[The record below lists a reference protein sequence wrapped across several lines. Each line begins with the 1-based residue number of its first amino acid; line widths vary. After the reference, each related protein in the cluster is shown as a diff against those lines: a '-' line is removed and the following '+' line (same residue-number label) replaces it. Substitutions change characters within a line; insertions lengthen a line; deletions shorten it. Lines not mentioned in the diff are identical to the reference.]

1 MSDRGRFELAGT
13 NPVGIGQRVRAARDR
28 RGWSREALAYHTGLS
43 WAAIT
48 QIESGRR
55 TNLRQTTLVGL
66 AEALGM
72 TIDYLIS
79 GRTPSRAMLEHQAL
93 LYEDGEDFGASAAP
107 FLAEALTNGEAALAV
122 TTKAN
127 LKRLRRELGD
137 GAGRMRFADSSAW
150 YRTPTAALRSYES
163 FVNDSV
169 ASGAPW
175 VRIIGEPV
183 WNGRSREEIR
193 LWARYES
200 WLNLAFRGAPLTLVC
215 PYDLRAVSDEI
226 LELART
232 THPAADEHK
241 SVSPSAAY
249 REPAEFILK

>member
-1 MSDRGRFELAGT
+1 MRDRERSELAGT

-55 TNLRQTTLVGL
+55 TNLRQATLVGL
-66 AEALGM
+66 AEVLGV
-72 TIDYLIS
+72 TIDYLVC
-79 GRTPSRAMLEHQAL
+79 GRTPSPPMLEHQVL
-93 LYEDGEDFGASAAP
+93 LYEGDEELGASAAP
-107 FLAEALTNGEAALAV
+107 FLAGALANGEAALAV

-127 LKRLRRELGD
+127 LKRLRRELGE
-137 GAGRMRFADSSAW
+137 GAKHVRFAGSSTW
-150 YRTPTAALRSYES
+150 YRTPAAALSSYQS

-169 ASGAPW
+169 AAGAPW
-175 VRIIGEPV
+175 VRIVGEPV
-183 WNGRSREEIR
+183 WNGRSAEEIQ

-215 PYDLRAVSDEI
+215 PYDLGAVSDEI

-232 THPAADEHK
+232 THPAAHEHR